1 MQNVFTRWRRWAL
14 ILLVCVLGG
23 AAIFGVGAIRTP
35 ILRAAGWA
43 LVVDEPLQPADIIVI
58 AVDADGPGVLEAADL
73 VRSGIA
79 SRVAVFGD
87 PLDDADREF
96 IRRGLTHEDTASRS
110 VRQLESLGIASV
122 ERVSG
127 TVAGTEDEGGMLP
140 GWCDEHQ
147 FLSVVVVSA
156 PDHTRR
162 LRRVLH
168 RSMAGHRTRVTV
180 RFAHYASFDPDR
192 WWQTR
197 AGTRI
202 EIVELEK
209 LLLDLVRHPIS

>member
-1 MQNVFTRWRRWAL
+1 MQIVFTRWARWAL
-14 ILLVCVLGG
+14 VLLVCVLGG
-23 AAIFGVGAIRTP
+23 VAALSVRAIRTP

-43 LVVDEPLQPADIIVI
+43 LVADEPLEPADIIVV

-79 SRVAVFGD
+79 ARVAVFAD
-87 PLDDADREF
+87 LPDDTDREF
-96 IRRGLTHEDTASRS
+96 RRRGLTHEDAASRS

-127 TVAGTEDEGGMLP
+127 AVAGTEDEGGLLP
-140 GWCDEHQ
+140 GWCDERQ

-168 RSMAGHRTRVTV
+168 RSMQGHRTRVTV
-180 RFAHYASFDPDR
+180 RFAHYSRFDPDR

-197 AGTRI
+197 AGIRI
-202 EIVELEK
+202 EIVEVEK
-209 LLLDLVRHPIS
+209 LLLDLVRHPVS